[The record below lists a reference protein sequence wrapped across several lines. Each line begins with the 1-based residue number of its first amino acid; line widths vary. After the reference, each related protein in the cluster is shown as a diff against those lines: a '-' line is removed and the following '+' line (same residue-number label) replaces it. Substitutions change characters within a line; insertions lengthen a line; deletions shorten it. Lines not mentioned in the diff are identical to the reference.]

1 MMNDRKLFLSNTTLK
16 IIALIAM
23 TFDHIGIFLGDISN
37 PIVLILRIIGRISFP
52 LYLFLLTEGLKH
64 THNKWNYLLKLGIMA
79 VIIYF
84 GIFIINSPLIK
95 VSSKFSLDRVGNI
108 FFELFLYA
116 LTYILFT
123 LPNKKMKFLGILP
136 ILVIITSSI
145 IKFLSISTFGYV
157 KYHFIYDGL
166 YIQYDILGLLLFG
179 GILLCQYLYDIY
191 CKKTIESDD
200 LFLSYHNSNNYLF
213 YKDLFISF
221 YIILLSVIF
230 YIVEKLTSNQFINT
244 FINLGMT
251 SYIVF
256 SIPFI
261 ILYNGKLGYTNKIIK
276 NAFYLYY
283 PIHIVIIFIIF
294 YLISLK

>member
-1 MMNDRKLFLSNTTLK
+1 MMNDKKLFLSNTTLK
-16 IIALIAM
+16 IIALVAM
-23 TFDHIGIFLGDISN
+23 TFDHIGIFLGYLSN

-64 THNKWNYLLKLGIMA
+64 THNKWHYLLKLGIMA
-79 VIIYF
+79 IIIYF

-95 VSSKFSLDRVGNI
+95 VGSKFSLDRVGNI
-108 FFELFLYA
+108 FLELFLYA

-123 LPNKKMKFLGILP
+123 LPNKKIKFLGIIP

-179 GILLCQYLYDIY
+179 GIFLCQYLYNSY
-191 CKKTIESDD
+191 CRKTLKSGD
-200 LFLSYHNSNNYLF
+200 LFLSYQNSNNYLF
-213 YKDLFISF
+213 YKDIFISF
-221 YIILLSVIF
+221 YIVLLSIIF
-230 YIVEKLTSNQFINT
+230 YVVEKVTFNQFINS

-251 SYIVF
+251 SYIIL

-283 PIHIVIIFIIF
+283 PIHIVIIFLIF